1 MVEKDKELIERII
14 GGDTDAIQDFLFVR
28 MKEAF
33 AYIAQYFSR
42 DPVTA
47 DDVLNEAYLVLSAND
62 WHKLRLF
69 QGTCSLKTYV
79 TVIMARHFQHKRN
92 VLIGVD
98 DNALA
103 ALGGSTTDSECS
115 FMMADIKKILSRFK
129 PMDQLILKRV
139 MIDGEKPGDILDEVR
154 ALAFMDEDSK
164 VREHDDE
171 KLADYVYVRYFR
183 AKAKFRKKM
192 EEYGYGR

>member
-1 MVEKDKELIERII
+1 MVETDKTIIERLIAGDKEII
-14 GGDTDAIQDFLFVR
+14 NVFLFVR

-33 AYIAQYFSR
+33 AYIAQYFSPA
-42 DPVTA
+42 PVTA
-47 DDVLNEAYLVLSAND
+47 DDVLNEAYVVLSAND
-62 WHKLRLF
+62 WHKLRIF
-69 QGTCSLKTYV
+69 KGTCRLKTYV

-103 ALGGSTTDSECS
+103 ALGGSTTDSEDS
-115 FMMADIKKILSRFK
+115 FMMADVKKIISRFK
-129 PMDQLILKRV
+129 PVDQLILKRV
-139 MIDGEKPGDILDEVR
+139 MIDGEKPRDILDEVR

-164 VREHDDE
+164 IREHDDE
-171 KLADYVYVRYFR
+171 KLADYVYVRFHR
-183 AKAKFRKKM
+183 AKTKFRKKM